1 MKGCSGRKKQRGSF
15 LLIVMIVMMVMTF
28 SGLFVM
34 EMAML
39 EEVSVGN
46 EQRTIQVYQVAYS
59 ELEAQL
65 AELEQNPSMFTVA
78 LSGVQNL
85 TPLVNAP
92 GVQQDVTIRFI
103 GRVAPPPGFSVNNFM
118 GMSFE
123 LNSKA
128 TIDGTGAKSDQTLG
142 VIYVTA
148 KGGTS

>member
-1 MKGCSGRKKQRGSF
+1 MESYPGRKKQKGSF
-15 LLIVMIVMMVMTF
+15 LLIVMIVMLVMTF

-39 EEVSVGN
+39 EEVTVGN
-46 EQRTIQVYQVAYS
+46 EQRTVQVYQVAYS

-65 AELEQNPSMFTVA
+65 AELEGDPSMFSAA

-92 GVQQDVTIRFI
+92 GVQQNVTIRFI
-103 GRVAPPPGFSVNNFM
+103 GQVPPPPGFSFNNFI

-123 LNSKA
+123 LNSTA
-128 TIDGTGAKSDQTLG
+128 TIDVTGARSDQSLG
-142 VIYVTA
+142 VIYVAA
-148 KGGTS
+148 KG